1 MKTIPVI
8 HTWAGKSL
16 AALLLGVLSLTA
28 AASLLLPADPDYS
41 ASAQFYDG
49 RFHNPVPRPP
59 QSFIQHMKLYYEFF
73 FKKPP
78 GTVPDRP
85 IPVRT
90 ITQAELLDA
99 PDNSVY
105 RLGHSSLLLK
115 MHNKFWLT
123 DPVFSERASPMQWFG
138 PARFHAPPI
147 TLEELPPIEAVILSH
162 NHYDHLDHDAVL
174 KLAAKTKVF
183 LAPLGVG
190 RLLLSW
196 GIAAQQVRELDWWD
210 ETEVDGIRF
219 VATPA
224 QHFSGR
230 GFSDSDRTL
239 WASWVML
246 DAQFRLF
253 FSGDS
258 GYFPGFKTI
267 GERYGPFDMSFIET
281 GAYDHKWAYVHM
293 QPEESLQAFRDLRG
307 KWLFPIHNGT
317 FDLAMHVWDDPFE
330 RITSL
335 AAEHQV
341 AITTPMMGERASLLA
356 PHPGSAWWRSAAP
369 TPAVSTPV
377 STTQPGG

>member
-1 MKTIPVI
+1 LV
-8 HTWAGKSL
+8 
-16 AALLLGVLSLTA
+16 
-28 AASLLLPADPDYS
+28 
-41 ASAQFYDG
+41 
-49 RFHNPVPRPP
+49 
-59 QSFIQHMKLYYEFF
+59 
-73 FKKPP
+73 
-78 GTVPDRP
+78 
-85 IPVRT
+85 
-90 ITQAELLDA
+90 
-99 PDNSVY
+99 
-105 RLGHSSLLLK
+105 
-115 MHNKFWLT
+115 
-123 DPVFSERASPMQWFG
+123 
-138 PARFHAPPI
+138 
-147 TLEELPPIEAVILSH
+147 
-162 NHYDHLDHDAVL
+162 
-174 KLAAKTKVF
+174 
-183 LAPLGVG
+183 
-190 RLLLSW
+190 SW
-196 GIAAQQVRELDWWD
+196 GIAAQQVRELDWWED
-210 ETEVDGIRF
+210 TEIDGIRF

-330 RITSL
+330 RITRL

-377 STTQPGG
+377 STTQLGG